1 MFEWKQVFRK
11 LRLNENSSLNSWQK
25 AINDNIDFKFLALAH
40 LASRDSDIHR
50 LDVEGA
56 TALALQL
63 GFQYH
68 DFYRRPTDLQR
79 KLRHWGV
86 ELLQLEN
93 GDYQYLRTIRR
104 LSGRMYVRFA
114 RKVGQEIQRSSWTNM
129 VQYEKVKNVL
139 NDDLDRY
146 FGDNDEDR
154 QSREDVILFFC
165 ELSKRYLR
173 YNKAFDVSDIQE
185 FIPLTEP
192 VSLEIIREMC
202 INEDGTE
209 KDIEQLDVL
218 PFIAL
223 SQDGYPV
230 FQLPQQCINHQ
241 RISSI
246 FFKFFTTS
254 DASNDP
260 LASAKYDER
269 SGWNITWR
277 QGFEN
282 GVPVGDIQSIKR
294 SIIYNDISSKT
305 TEEVIP
311 QICSTSIQ
319 GFLIIDVNKSPAN
332 EPVAVVRE
340 GRQLTEGGTYQI
352 ISLDGQ
358 PHSIEAF
365 TGDTGSKLDQGNTVR
380 FTVPVGCDM
389 IVVDGNEYPV
399 SSSIDTWIDKD
410 SRCKFVKNPGGRYY
424 VEKTSFFLKGDI
436 MYHYEC
442 NGENTQI
449 NNEVVPNG
457 ALWKKNGW
465 LVGSSGDQ
473 EIFRKAVT
481 FIEDLFIE
489 DLQEPLDYGKETTR
503 TVEIGDD
510 TQIDIAVGTKD
521 TRVEF
526 SHPEHPEIVF
536 RVPIPRTG
544 VYFSC
549 GKELIPIKL
558 EEFGQLDNVR
568 EIAEKDFE
576 NLKFTIQRENEGD
589 RVHLIRGNAF
599 FEVKDKSSLGK
610 LRTYW
615 DRNWDREPHDSD
627 SDSDSD
633 YFSVHIT
640 NNIWD
645 HNYKFHI
652 YKPLETKICEG
663 TPESN
668 TTTVRVERLRE
679 DLQISYYVSFYERE
693 RTKVL
698 LALPAHRQ
706 DKEPMVLNAEKIKNS
721 EDDFGRCIETVS
733 VNGFYNEDIDWGHGL
748 LCFVAYKRVSGFYER
763 YEIVSSGFFMSP
775 PAGKVGKIEDDEFGL
790 RTAIADKDTERIK
803 SIMTSNDEST
813 QAFVSE
819 YIRKATIVARKIGG
833 EFFLNSFRNLL
844 GKNDFLSIPKEE
856 SGYIFL
862 ADWFFKKYGWD
873 DYCDFWDP
881 LMVRYSHIIGQQK
894 PVPRNID
901 DWVRI
906 IAGITDGLNE
916 IAPELKNS
924 LRKLLKYLTK
934 NQDIN
939 ENLINHLSKCTCT
952 YELNR
957 SFSFSQL
964 SETIR
969 ICEANNEEL
978 KYPDNCD
985 ANGRAIVDSI
995 SQAWRN
1001 NRDITHD
1008 RHIEEMWSRLRD
1020 CERDCEKETIFDF
1033 ICKNGKNQQAHYL
1046 FHDGYSYEYKYII
1059 PYTPKRTI
1067 SGYWLFVGLVLL
1079 GNHLHEWRMNPNI
1092 NSDSNLLKEWLFLL
1106 KKIDAELTTYPR
1118 FEAFSAPWNKVFEAF
1133 GYNGFVLSLRS
1144 LVDVFAWSRFLA
1156 N

>member
-11 LRLNENSSLNSWQK
+11 LRLNENSSPNSWK
-25 AINDNIDFKFLALAH
+25 NAIDDNIDCKLLALAH
-40 LASRDSDIHR
+40 LASKDRDIHR
-50 LDVEGA
+50 LDVKKTQE
-56 TALALQL
+56 LALQL

-68 DFYRRPTDLQR
+68 EFYRRRTDLQR
-79 KLRHWGV
+79 KLRNWGV

-93 GDYQYLRTIRR
+93 GDCQYLRTIRR

-114 RKVGQEIQRSSWTNM
+114 RRVGQEIQRSSWTNM

-173 YNKAFDVSDIQE
+173 YNNNKTFDVSDIQE
-185 FIPLTEP
+185 FVPLTEP
-192 VSLEIIREMC
+192 VSLEIIHEMC
-202 INEDGTE
+202 RNEDGTK

-223 SQDGYPV
+223 SQDGPPV

-260 LASAKYDER
+260 LASAKYDEK

-294 SIIYNDISSKT
+294 SITYNDISSKT

-311 QICSTSIQ
+311 QICSTSIK
-319 GFLIIDVNKSPAN
+319 GFLIIDVNNSHDN

-340 GRQLTEGGTYQI
+340 GGQLTEGGIYQI

-365 TGDTGSKLDQGNTVR
+365 ADDTGSKLDQGNTGR

-389 IVVDGNEYPV
+389 IVVDGNEYSV
-399 SSSIDTWIDKD
+399 SSSIDNWIDKD

-424 VEKTSFFLKGDI
+424 VEKTSFFLKDDI

-442 NGENTQI
+442 NGEKTQI

-544 VYFSC
+544 VYFSW

-589 RVHLIRGNAF
+589 RVLLIRGNAF
-599 FEVKDKSSLGK
+599 IKVNDKSSLGK

-615 DRNWDREPHDSD
+615 DRNWDRKLHDSD
-627 SDSDSD
+627 SDSDSN

-640 NNIWD
+640 NNIWH

-668 TTTVRVERLRE
+668 TATVRVERLRE

-706 DKEPMVLNAEKIKNS
+706 DKEPMVLKAEKKQNS
-721 EDDFGRCIETVS
+721 EDEFGRCIETVS

-748 LCFVAYKRVSGFYER
+748 LCFVAYKRVSGFCER
-763 YEIVSSGFFMSP
+763 YEIVSSGFFIPP
-775 PAGKVGKIEDDEFGL
+775 PAGKVDKIEDDKFGL

-819 YIRKATIVARKIGG
+819 YIRNATIVARKIGG

-844 GKNDFLSIPKEE
+844 GKNDLLSIPKEE

-862 ADWFFKKYGWD
+862 ADWFFKKNGWD

-881 LMVRYSHIIGQQK
+881 LMIRYSLIIGNQK
-894 PVPRNID
+894 PVRINMD
-901 DWVRI
+901 EWVRI
-906 IAGITDGLNE
+906 IKGITDGLRE

-934 NQDIN
+934 KQKKN
-939 ENLINHLSKCTCT
+939 EKLENSFSSCSYN
-952 YELNR
+952 LNR

-969 ICEANNEEL
+969 ICETNNEKLE
-978 KYPDNCD
+978 YPDNCD
-985 ANGRAIVDSI
+985 FDGKCIVESI

-1008 RHIEEMWSRLRD
+1008 RPMAEMLSRLRD
-1020 CERDCEKETIFDF
+1020 REKETIFNF
-1033 ICKNGKNQQAHYL
+1033 IYKNGKNQQAHYL
-1046 FHDGYSYEYKYII
+1046 FNDGYSYEYI
-1059 PYTPKRTI
+1059 PYTPKQTI

-1079 GNHLHEWRMNPNI
+1079 GNRLNEWRMNPII

-1118 FEAFSAPWNKVFEAF
+1118 FEAFSTLWNKEFEDF

-1144 LVDVFAWSRFLA
+1144 LVDFFAWRRFLA